1 MAENPHC
8 SASVWLLGWSDLLV
22 LGFCHFE
29 IVFISQFTGWPD
41 CAAKVKRQVS
51 VTQERGQCRIR
62 GHWEQTTC
70 TPGSKG
76 AGFTYST
83 RRERGSQAVPTAG
96 ASTLQPAW
104 AVWSHAPQLSCT
116 RIQTP
121 SQWGLKYRKLGCAWA
136 SLTLALKQ
144 NKVAFS
150 EPERDSRKSQ

>member
-1 MAENPHC
+1 MLPSAMAENPHC

-29 IVFISQFTGWPD
+29 IVFISQLTGWPD

-70 TPGSKG
+70 TPGSRG

-83 RRERGSQAVPTAG
+83 RRERGSQAVHLFLRLVRPLYSQHGQCGRMHPSCLAQESRLLSSEVWNIGNWG
-96 ASTLQPAW
+96 A
-104 AVWSHAPQLSCT
+104 
-116 RIQTP
+116 
-121 SQWGLKYRKLGCAWA
+121 
-136 SLTLALKQ
+136 
-144 NKVAFS
+144 
-150 EPERDSRKSQ
+150 PEGHWL